1 MSKDASAKV
10 IIANKLGLHA
20 RPAMIFVELA
30 CDFQADIS
38 VRRTNQQDPVDGKS
52 IMQMMMLA
60 ATQGTEIEITAVGAD
75 ARKAVQQLVALVKS
89 KFEEE

>member
-1 MSKDASAKV
+1 VPTDASAKV

-38 VRRTNQQDPVDGKS
+38 VRRTDQSDPVDGKS

-60 ATQGTEIEITAVGAD
+60 ATQGTEIEITAAGAD
-75 ARKAVQQLVALVKS
+75 ARKAVEQLVALVKS
-89 KFEEE
+89 RFEED